1 MKHTW
6 LILISALLVSA
17 CSESSDTAGSGGSG
31 GQAGSSGQG
40 GSGGV
45 PGIAYPLVDC
55 DPLVP
60 EFCGYPFPSN
70 VYAVQDSSTATG
82 RRVSFSDELVLGS
95 DPAPWNKS
103 DGFSAGS
110 PIMTFL
116 PGIALGQFAGP
127 DDIEASLSDTSP
139 TILLDAESGERV
151 PHFAQIDIRA
161 TTAEQRSTMIRPVVR
176 LRDNARYIVAFR
188 NLTNEDG
195 ATIDPSPAFAD
206 LRDGTSS
213 DDESVEARRD
223 LYEDIFERLADAGW
237 SRDEVQ
243 IAWDF
248 NTASDANNTEWLVHM
263 RDTAFGLVED
273 GIEYTIES
281 VETEFP
287 GDGGRDVAKR
297 ENIAFLIRGTFK
309 APLFMTSAGAG
320 SILVF
325 GDDGL
330 PAVNQDTPWVDVPF
344 SVMIPKSATAE
355 DPAAI
360 VEYGHGLLGS
370 RSQIEADHFSS
381 FMNEYNYTFC
391 GTDLIGMS
399 SSDEL
404 VIGASLGLGNLSG
417 LQTMFDRLHQGFLNY
432 VLLMRMMKTSF
443 ANDETYGQYIKGDEA
458 YYYGISQGGIMGSVF
473 MAVSPDVERGAL
485 GVMGQPYSLLLFRS
499 VDFNQFLDLIQG
511 PYPDFREQQ
520 FLVALFQMLWDRV
533 EPNGYTHHIR
543 TNPLANT
550 NTKEVLTRV
559 AIGDHQVTTYA
570 AHIMAR
576 TLEAPHLTTGL
587 RDIWGLTPVASTA
600 GGSFYTEYD
609 FGIPGE
615 PACNIPQWLCA
626 DPHEYPRR
634 REAARRQLDEFLRNG
649 TGTNYCGPGDSDESQ
664 ATAAGVCSYPTLS
677 GCTMGETEEDTAAL
691 CVPGAAPPLD

>member
-417 LQTMFDRLHQGFLNY
+417 CRPCSIAYTKGF
-432 VLLMRMMKTSF
+432 S
-443 ANDETYGQYIKGDEA
+443 
-458 YYYGISQGGIMGSVF
+458 
-473 MAVSPDVERGAL
+473 
-485 GVMGQPYSLLLFRS
+485 
-499 VDFNQFLDLIQG
+499 
-511 PYPDFREQQ
+511 
-520 FLVALFQMLWDRV
+520 
-533 EPNGYTHHIR
+533 
-543 TNPLANT
+543 
-550 NTKEVLTRV
+550 
-559 AIGDHQVTTYA
+559 TTCF
-570 AHIMAR
+570 
-576 TLEAPHLTTGL
+576 
-587 RDIWGLTPVASTA
+587 S
-600 GGSFYTEYD
+600 
-609 FGIPGE
+609 
-615 PACNIPQWLCA
+615 
-626 DPHEYPRR
+626 
-634 REAARRQLDEFLRNG
+634 
-649 TGTNYCGPGDSDESQ
+649 CG
-664 ATAAGVCSYPTLS
+664 
-677 GCTMGETEEDTAAL
+677 
-691 CVPGAAPPLD
+691 